1 MQTKAE
7 YSKTFKAKTF
17 STEDLLLTF
26 DLLKRTLVDINYQI
40 ITSES
45 LAVPAADVPASIAP
59 ATVRL
64 ALKRSANTLICA
76 SMQRSAPTARITS
89 RGGASLTWR
98 ERCTS
103 GPTAVPFE
111 WGVWRDSASSRGF
124 SHRVRDGCRAR
135 LTNGASLGSPWTNKD

>member
-45 LAVPAADVPASIAP
+45 FAVPAADVPASVVP

-64 ALKRSANTLICA
+64 ALKGVQTLLSALPCNAQLQLQGLCHA
-76 SMQRSAPTARITS
+76 V
-89 RGGASLTWR
+89 
-98 ERCTS
+98 ER
-103 GPTAVPFE
+103 
-111 WGVWRDSASSRGF
+111 
-124 SHRVRDGCRAR
+124 
-135 LTNGASLGSPWTNKD
+135 L